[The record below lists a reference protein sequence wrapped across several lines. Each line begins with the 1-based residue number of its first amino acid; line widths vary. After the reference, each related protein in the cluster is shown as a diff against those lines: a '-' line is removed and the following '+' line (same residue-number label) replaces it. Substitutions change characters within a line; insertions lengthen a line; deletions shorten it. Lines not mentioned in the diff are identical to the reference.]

1 MTSIDDFEILAS
13 SPLFFWMMA
22 GLAVLAVTISK
33 SGFGG
38 ALGSLSLPLLLF
50 VLPPKIALGV
60 LLPLFLITDVW
71 VVYIWRRMLDR
82 RILMIMF
89 GFGLLE
95 QLLGWLLFDYLSDR
109 LLTSLIGLIAMITA
123 LNYGWRRIR
132 PGNRTSAEI
141 AALVAQRIWQRGF
154 VWCGLSGV
162 SSFVSLSGGIPAQ
175 VFLLP
180 HGLVRQAFVGTL
192 SVYFFVINIAKIPFY
207 MEIGIF
213 TEETIQISLWLA
225 LVIPVGVLIGRWL
238 NQNMSDRIF
247 YDISH
252 LVLLGMGGRL
262 LFSVL

>member
-1 MTSIDDFEILAS
+1 
-13 SPLFFWMMA
+13 
-22 GLAVLAVTISK
+22 
-33 SGFGG
+33 
-38 ALGSLSLPLLLF
+38 
-50 VLPPKIALGV
+50 
-60 LLPLFLITDVW
+60 
-71 VVYIWRRMLDR
+71 
-82 RILMIMF
+82 
-89 GFGLLE
+89 
-95 QLLGWLLFDYLSDR
+95 
-109 LLTSLIGLIAMITA
+109 MITA

-132 PGNRTSAEI
+132 PGKRTSAEI
-141 AALVAQRIWQRGF
+141 ATLVAQRIWQRGF

>member
-1 MTSIDDFEILAS
+1 
-13 SPLFFWMMA
+13 
-22 GLAVLAVTISK
+22 
-33 SGFGG
+33 
-38 ALGSLSLPLLLF
+38 
-50 VLPPKIALGV
+50 
-60 LLPLFLITDVW
+60 VW
-71 VVYIWRRMLDR
+71 
-82 RILMIMF
+82 
-89 GFGLLE
+89 
-95 QLLGWLLFDYLSDR
+95 
-109 LLTSLIGLIAMITA
+109 T
-123 LNYGWRRIR
+123 
-132 PGNRTSAEI
+132 
-141 AALVAQRIWQRGF
+141 
-154 VWCGLSGV
+154 SGV

-252 LVLLGMGGRL
+252 LVLLGMDGRL

>member
-1 MTSIDDFEILAS
+1 MIPKLIGKYRFS
-13 SPLFFWMMA
+13 
-22 GLAVLAVTISK
+22 
-33 SGFGG
+33 
-38 ALGSLSLPLLLF
+38 F

-71 VVYIWRRMLDR
+71 AVYIWRRMLDR
-82 RILMIMF
+82 RILMIMC
-89 GFGLLE
+89 GFGLLG

-109 LLTSLIGLIAMITA
+109 LLTSLIGLIAIITA
-123 LNYGWRRIR
+123 MNYGWRRVR
-132 PGNRTSAEI
+132 PGNRSSAEI

-175 VFLLP
+175 IFLLP

-213 TEETIQISLWLA
+213 TDRRDDSNLF
-225 LVIPVGVLIGRWL
+225 VVGASDSGRCVDW
-238 NQNMSDRIF
+238 QVAKSE
-247 YDISH
+247 H
-252 LVLLGMGGRL
+252 E
-262 LFSVL
+262 

>member
-1 MTSIDDFEILAS
+1 
-13 SPLFFWMMA
+13 
-22 GLAVLAVTISK
+22 
-33 SGFGG
+33 
-38 ALGSLSLPLLLF
+38 
-50 VLPPKIALGV
+50 
-60 LLPLFLITDVW
+60 
-71 VVYIWRRMLDR
+71 MLDR
-82 RILMIMF
+82 RILMIMC
-89 GFGLLE
+89 GFGLLG

-132 PGNRTSAEI
+132 PGNSTSAEI

-252 LVLLGMGGRL
+252 IVLLGMGGRL
-262 LFSVL
+262 LFRVL

>member
-1 MTSIDDFEILAS
+1 MLWDPKFTAAPFRFAAQD
-13 SPLFFWMMA
+13 WA
-22 GLAVLAVTISK
+22 GCSTT
-33 SGFGG
+33 
-38 ALGSLSLPLLLF
+38 F
-50 VLPPKIALGV
+50 V
-60 LLPLFLITDVW
+60 FNYRCM

-82 RILMIMF
+82 RILMIMC
-89 GFGLLE
+89 GFGLLG
-95 QLLGWLLFDYLSDR
+95 QLLGWILFDYLSDR
-109 LLTSLIGLIAMITA
+109 LLTSLIGLIAMITV

-132 PGNRTSAEI
+132 PSNRTSAEI

-207 MEIGIF
+207 VEIGIF
-213 TEETIQISLWLA
+213 TEETIQISLWLV

-262 LFSVL
+262 LFRVL